1 MNVLVACEESQV
13 VTIAFRKLGFRA
25 FSCDVQMCSGG
36 RSDYHILS
44 DVLPLL
50 DGNTSFVPYLSL
62 CSSSK
67 KMRSKTF
74 PGIANAFAEQF
85 SAAILSDNSFSLPYQ
100 TFLKD
105 VIL

>member
-25 FSCDVQMCSGG
+25 FSCA
-36 RSDYHILS
+36 H
-44 DVLPLL
+44 
-50 DGNTSFVPYLSL
+50 
-62 CSSSK
+62 
-67 KMRSKTF
+67 
-74 PGIANAFAEQF
+74 QF
-85 SAAILSDNSFSLPYQ
+85 SAAILSGNSFSLPYQ

>member
-1 MNVLVACEESQV
+1 MN
-13 VTIAFRKLGFRA
+13 
-25 FSCDVQMCSGG
+25 
-36 RSDYHILS
+36 LS
-44 DVLPLL
+44 V
-50 DGNTSFVPYLSL
+50 

-74 PGIANAFAEQF
+74 PGIANAFAHQF
-85 SAAILSDNSFSLPYQ
+85 SAAILSGNSFSLPYQ

>member
-25 FSCDVQMCSGG
+25 FSCDVQKCSGG
-36 RSDYHILS
+36 RPD
-44 DVLPLL
+44 
-50 DGNTSFVPYLSL
+50 
-62 CSSSK
+62 
-67 KMRSKTF
+67 
-74 PGIANAFAEQF
+74 
-85 SAAILSDNSFSLPYQ
+85 SFSLPYQ